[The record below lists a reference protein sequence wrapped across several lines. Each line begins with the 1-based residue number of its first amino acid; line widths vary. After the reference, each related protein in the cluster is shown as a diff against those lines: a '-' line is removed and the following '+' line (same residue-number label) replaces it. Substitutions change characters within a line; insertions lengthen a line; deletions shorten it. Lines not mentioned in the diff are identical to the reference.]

1 MAVILRYFT
10 EFRSFGAHDDKVKP
24 MIPASLHEEMHFH

>member
-10 EFRSFGAHDDKVKP
+10 EFSSFGAHCIKVVDQQ
-24 MIPASLHEEMHFH
+24 IISQEMS